1 MEPNKLVPELTVF
14 DFERAVQFYVEILG
28 FRISYKRDGPR
39 FVYLEYES
47 AQIML
52 EESHASAWK
61 TAELSPPLGRGV
73 NFQIEVLDV
82 SPILDRLAKAKY
94 SLYRELRDVWY
105 QTAVGVEGQ
114 REFLVQDP
122 DGYLLRFA
130 QYLETRAKAA

>member
-1 MEPNKLVPELTVF
+1 MVPNKLVPELTVF
-14 DFERAVQFYVEILG
+14 NFEKAVQFYVEILG
-28 FRISYKRDGPR
+28 FRISYERDRPR

-52 EESHASAWK
+52 EESHADAWK

-73 NFQIEVLDV
+73 NFQIEVSDV
-82 SPILDRLAKAKY
+82 NPILDRLAKAKH
-94 SLYRELRDVWY
+94 SLYREPRDSWY
-105 QTAVGVEGQ
+105 QTAAGVEGQ

-130 QYLETRAKAA
+130 QCLETR